1 VGEKQMPKQPIINFG
16 ILSDCSSKILNSYCL
31 NGINTMP
38 VSGPRDGEDP
48 ILTTREAA
56 RLLGI
61 AVSTAQQWTETG
73 VLPAWK
79 TPGGHRRVRQSD
91 VSALLRER
99 AGLGNAAQRAA
110 RTDFLPDAGGAL
122 PHHEYA
128 RLNALRATGL
138 LDSEAEAV
146 FDRLTWLATQVTDC
160 PIALLS
166 LVTAR
171 RQWFKSRAGTVL
183 PQTAREDAFCSHTIT
198 QDGPLVVP
206 DTLLDARFKDNPL
219 VAGAPHVRFY
229 AGFPLVD
236 GAGFRLGALCV
247 MDREPRRLRQRELRA
262 LGELTAIA
270 AEEIRRR

>member
-1 VGEKQMPKQPIINFG
+1 M
-16 ILSDCSSKILNSYCL
+16 LSSYCL
-31 NGINTMP
+31 NGINAMP
-38 VSGPRDGEDP
+38 FSCLEDGDDP

-61 AVSTAQQWTETG
+61 AVSTAQQWSEAG
-73 VLPAWK
+73 LLPAWK
-79 TPGGHRRVRQSD
+79 TPGGHRRVRLSD

-99 AGLGNAAQRAA
+99 AGVESAASRADPA
-110 RTDFLPDAGGAL
+110 DFLPDAAGAL
-122 PHHEYA
+122 PRQEYA

-171 RQWFKSRAGTVL
+171 RQWFKSRVGIHLT
-183 PQTAREDAFCSHTIT
+183 QTAREDAFCSHTIA
-198 QDGPLVVP
+198 QGGPLVVP
-206 DTLLDARFKDNPL
+206 DTLLDARFRGNPL
-219 VAGAPHVRFY
+219 VTGAPHVRFY
-229 AGFPLVD
+229 AGFPLVVD
-236 GAGFRLGALCV
+236 GGLRLGALCV
-247 MDREPRRLRQRELRA
+247 LDREPRRLRAHELRA
-262 LGELTAIA
+262 LGELTTIA

>member
-1 VGEKQMPKQPIINFG
+1 MPKQPIINFG

-99 AGLGNAAQRAA
+99 AGLGNAAQRAVP
-110 RTDFLPDAGGAL
+110 TDFLPEAGGAL

-198 QDGPLVVP
+198 QDGPLVIP